1 MGLGIRHPA
10 IASTASEINN
20 APTPCLTGLI
30 FNYPIR
36 PFEGV
41 EQPTAQ
47 EPSIPEAEF
56 RTTVDRRFSGVNVR
70 IYLVASMIVAVLLG
84 GLMLWSELA
93 NLKNGLA
100 NLIRAPIA
108 KLGDPVGKNLSIGSR
123 GSVLGEPR
131 RHIGLR

>member
-70 IYLVASMIVAVLLG
+70 IVFGRQYDSC
-84 GLMLWSELA
+84 S
-93 NLKNGLA
+93 
-100 NLIRAPIA
+100 
-108 KLGDPVGKNLSIGSR
+108 SIGRNARCGPNSQI
-123 GSVLGEPR
+123 SKTVLQTSYEPQLLSWGTR
-131 RHIGLR
+131 WARTSA

>member
-1 MGLGIRHPA
+1 MGLGIRHTA

-70 IYLVASMIVAVLLG
+70 IYLVASMIVAVRSG
-84 GLMLWSELA
+84 GNPRCGPNSQIS
-93 NLKNGLA
+93 KT
-100 NLIRAPIA
+100 
-108 KLGDPVGKNLSIGSR
+108 
-123 GSVLGEPR
+123 VLQKP
-131 RHIGLR
+131 HTSPNC